1 MWCYALHL
9 DGISATSG
17 FMLSSVG
24 HIFIE
29 VDWRSD
35 SADVYN
41 GFADAQALVKMNTTE
56 FVPSHLCLIVST
68 GLFGVFDPLG
78 CLGCMGYLTILFY
91 HRFLVTYH
99 SLLRSLKHMDDQYFC

>member
-35 SADVYN
+35 YADVYN
-41 GFADAQALVKMNTTE
+41 GFADAQALLKMNITGSVP
-56 FVPSHLCLIVST
+56 VPSTLCLIVST
-68 GLFGVFDPLG
+68 GLFGVFDPWG

-91 HRFLVTYH
+91 HRFLATYH
-99 SLLRSLKHMDDQYFC
+99 SLLRSL